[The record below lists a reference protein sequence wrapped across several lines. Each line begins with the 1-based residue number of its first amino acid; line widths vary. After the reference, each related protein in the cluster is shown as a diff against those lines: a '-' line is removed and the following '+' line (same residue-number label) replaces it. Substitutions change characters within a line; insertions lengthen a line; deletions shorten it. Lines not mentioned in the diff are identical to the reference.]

1 MGYDTY
7 RPSWVPED
15 GGDSFSCR
23 VMTGVEG
30 ERDGAGPSAKKP
42 VSRKPRR
49 KFTLDDYET
58 GVLGGDR
65 MVLSRAITL
74 IESNAPKHFQAAQE
88 LVQRILPSTGRAI
101 RVGIT
106 GVPGAGKSTFI
117 ETLGCMLCDQ
127 GKKVAV
133 LAVDPSSSVSGGS
146 ILGDKTRMERLTREP
161 NAFIRP
167 SPAAGTLGGVTRKSR
182 ETLLLCEAAGYDVI
196 LVETV
201 GVGQSEITV
210 RSMVDFFLVLVLTGA
225 GDDLQGI
232 KKGVIEL
239 ADAIF
244 VNKADGD
251 NLQRARVTRSDYNQI
266 LHYLRPATEGWT
278 TRAHTCSALTGDG
291 IDNVWKVV
299 MDFKQQLAASGFF
312 EKRRNLQA
320 LQWVDTMLEEYLHN
334 RMNQEPNVAEN
345 RARISR
351 DVLDGSL
358 LPTRAAQELIEVMEQ
373 SLFRP
378 GV

>member
-7 RPSWVPED
+7 RPSWVPKD
-15 GGDSFSCR
+15 GGDQFSCR

-30 ERDGAGPSAKKP
+30 ERDGAGPSGKVPARPK
-42 VSRKPRR
+42 RKL
-49 KFTLDDYET
+49 TLDDYEA

-74 IESNAPKHFQAAQE
+74 IESNAPKHFEAAQE
-88 LVQRILPSTGRAI
+88 LVQRILPNTGRAI

-146 ILGDKTRMERLTREP
+146 ILGDKTRMEKLTRDP
-161 NAFIRP
+161 RAFIRP

-201 GVGQSEITV
+201 GVGQSETTV

-251 NLQRARVTRSDYNQI
+251 NRQKALVTRADYDQI

-278 TRAHTCSALTGDG
+278 THAYTCSALTGDG

-299 MDFKQQLAASGFF
+299 TGFKEQMEASGFF
-312 EKRRNLQA
+312 RERRNRQA
-320 LQWVDTMLEEYLHN
+320 LHWVDTMVEEYLHN
-334 RMNQEPNVAEN
+334 RMARNPAVAES
-345 RARISR
+345 RGKISR
-351 DVLDGSL
+351 LVMNGEAP
-358 LPTRAAQELIEVMEQ
+358 PTRAAQMLIDVMEE
-373 SLFRP
+373 SLFKS
-378 GV
+378 

>member
-15 GGDSFSCR
+15 GGTQFSCR

-30 ERDGAGPSAKKP
+30 ERDGAGPSGKVP
-42 VSRKPRR
+42 VRPKRKR
-49 KFTLDDYET
+49 KLTLDDYES

-74 IESNAPKHFQAAQE
+74 VESNATKHFDAAQE
-88 LVQRILPSTGRAI
+88 LVQRILPHTGRAI

-117 ETLGCMLCDQ
+117 ETLGCMLCNQ

-146 ILGDKTRMERLTREP
+146 ILGDKTRMEHLTREP

-167 SPAAGTLGGVTRKSR
+167 SPANGTLGGVTRKSR

-201 GVGQSEITV
+201 GVGQSETTV

-251 NLQRARVTRSDYNQI
+251 NRQKALVARADYNQI
-266 LHYLRPATEGWT
+266 LHYLRPATPGWT
-278 TRAHTCSALTGDG
+278 SRAYACSALTGDG
-291 IDNVWKVV
+291 MDNVWKVV
-299 MDFKQQLAASGFF
+299 TGFKEEMEVSGYFR
-312 EKRRNLQA
+312 ERRNRQA
-320 LQWVDTMLEEYLHN
+320 LHWVDTMVEEYLHN
-334 RMNQEPNVAEN
+334 RM
-345 RARISR
+345 ARNPTISESR
-351 DVLDGSL
+351 ERIRRLVMNGETP
-358 LPTRAAQELIEVMEQ
+358 PTRAAQMLIDVMEE
-373 SLFRP
+373 SLFRS
-378 GV
+378 